1 MLTCPLPPCCAG
13 RKPSSSF
20 LAAAASR
27 FLEQPGSYKPKEL
40 SSLVFALAKL
50 AVASGTALPQA
61 PALADAVAQQ
71 LQQRAAQYDVE
82 SLCSSVWA
90 VVKLGQYV
98 PGPVLE
104 VVSAQ
109 LLHKV
114 SAAAATCTV
123 LGWDRAS
130 KQAWARGRPL
140 MQQYQCTCQAL
151 ATPLLVCSTALMYAM
166 DIVALGKWQQDA
178 NTILDGL
185 QAADKIL
192 SVCHAASRGR

>member
-1 MLTCPLPPCCAG
+1 MQPFIHPHPISLHIKRHLLLPTPHADTPAALLPAG

-71 LQQRAAQYDVE
+71 LQQRAAQFDVE

-98 PGPVLE
+98 PVPVLE

-109 LLHKV
+109 LLRKV
-114 SAAAATCTV
+114 GAAVTLV
-123 LGWDRAS
+123 HGVGMRQS
-130 KQAWARGRPL
+130 QQACMG
-140 MQQYQCTCQAL
+140 
-151 ATPLLVCSTALMYAM
+151 
-166 DIVALGKWQQDA
+166 G
-178 NTILDGL
+178 
-185 QAADKIL
+185 
-192 SVCHAASRGR
+192 